1 MAGKE
6 FALKRGIE
14 ASEEMEI
21 ARKKMRNGGGM
32 RSD

>member
-1 MAGKE
+1 LGRS
-6 FALKRGIE
+6 FSLKQGIE
-14 ASEEMEI
+14 VSEETEI

>member
-6 FALKRGIE
+6 FALKQGIE
-14 ASEEMEI
+14 VSEEMEI
-21 ARKKMRNGGGM
+21 ARKKVRNGGDV